1 MGAALCCGCVVNPS
15 ARRSAHL
22 SPFARGLFAKSLGR
36 KGEADHRAHP
46 HSLPPHRLPF
56 LITCSS
62 PGQLWEAFC
71 STQQKV
77 LCVSLLN
84 GRPPKIPR
92 VFFFFFPIYFPLLI
106 FFFLTPRA
114 KNEGEKNA
122 GGHIVFF
129 FPPPSAV
136 KYFLMVGNKRIS
148 GLGLHFVFASL
159 FFLIHP

>member
-1 MGAALCCGCVVNPS
+1 MQHLTESALCQPLE
-15 ARRSAHL
+15 R
-22 SPFARGLFAKSLGR
+22 
-36 KGEADHRAHP
+36 EASKNTKA
-46 HSLPPHRLPF
+46 L
-56 LITCSS
+56 
-62 PGQLWEAFC
+62 
-71 STQQKV
+71 
-77 LCVSLLN
+77 
-84 GRPPKIPR
+84 
-92 VFFFFFPIYFPLLI
+92 FFFFFSIYFPLLI

-136 KYFLMVGNKRIS
+136 KYFLMVGSKRIS

>member
-62 PGQLWEAFC
+62 PGQLWEAGGFLQHLTE
-71 STQQKV
+71 SA
-77 LCVSLLN
+77 LCQPLEREASKNTKAL
-84 GRPPKIPR
+84 
-92 VFFFFFPIYFPLLI
+92 FFFFSIYFPLLI
-106 FFFLTPRA
+106 FF
-114 KNEGEKNA
+114 
-122 GGHIVFF
+122 
-129 FPPPSAV
+129 
-136 KYFLMVGNKRIS
+136 
-148 GLGLHFVFASL
+148 SL
-159 FFLIHP
+159 PLELKMRERKMQEDTLFSFSPHPAL